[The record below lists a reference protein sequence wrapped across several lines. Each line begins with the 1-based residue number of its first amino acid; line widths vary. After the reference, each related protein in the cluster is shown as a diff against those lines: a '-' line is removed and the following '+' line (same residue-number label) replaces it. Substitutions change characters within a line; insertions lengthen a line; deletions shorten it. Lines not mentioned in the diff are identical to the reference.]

1 MPLRLVFTIALK
13 NNRMQ
18 QRITYLFVIV
28 SMAFGLCAFTH
39 PPEHPKIY
47 KGIASFYAN
56 KFNGRKTSCGEK
68 FCNDSLTAAHKSLPF
83 GTLVKVTNLKND
95 SVVYVRINDRLPQS
109 SKRSIDLTHC
119 AAKQLNF
126 VRAGLA
132 KVSIEVMN

>member
-1 MPLRLVFTIALK
+1 MQHRL
-13 NNRMQ
+13 
-18 QRITYLFVIV
+18 TYLLTIV
-28 SMAFGLCAFTH
+28 SIFIGLCAFT
-39 PPEHPKIY
+39 PPEHPKVY

-95 SVVYVRINDRLPQS
+95 LVVFVRINDRLPQS
-109 SKRSIDLTHC
+109 SKRSIDLTKS

-126 VRAGLA
+126 VHAGLA
-132 KVSIEVMN
+132 KVSIEVVEENFSSIPRSSVSSR

>member
-1 MPLRLVFTIALK
+1 MK
-13 NNRMQ
+13 
-18 QRITYLFVIV
+18 QRFTYLLILFSIV
-28 SMAFGLCAFTH
+28 AGLSAFTH
-39 PPEHPKIY
+39 PPEQPKIY

-68 FCNDSLTAAHKSLPF
+68 FCNDSLTAAHKYLPF

-95 SVVYVRINDRLPQS
+95 SVVYVRINDRLPKS
-109 SKRSIDLTHC
+109 SKRSIDLTRS

-132 KVSIEVMN
+132 KVSIEVVEPVLPVDADDHISKN